1 MCGGWRGVWWGSG
14 AQGVRKCIPHSNEI
28 KTDLHLRFE
37 DRRRWEERTKAQLT
51 QVVNQHESEVAEA
64 LTTYVAEA
72 IMTTYVAEVPLS
84 LLVRLFA
91 MSYCGTQNILNQIL
105 YQSLRSIQLNM
116 RAPCYILI

>member
-1 MCGGWRGVWWGSG
+1 M
-14 AQGVRKCIPHSNEI
+14 
-28 KTDLHLRFE
+28 RFE
-37 DRRRWEERTKAQLT
+37 DRRRWEQRTKAQLA

-64 LTTYVAEA
+64 
-72 IMTTYVAEVPLS
+72 MTTYIAEALS

-91 MSYCGTQNILNQIL
+91 MSYCEHKTSSTISLHIL